1 MAKSPFT
8 TSTFKKLVKQY
19 DKLCSLDEPNE
30 ELFNKFEANLIKYAA
45 SQKIDIENARHE
57 VFEFGNMR

>member
-1 MAKSPFT
+1 M
-8 TSTFKKLVKQY
+8 FKKLVRQY